1 MSSVVHESMQ
11 YMSDDDIRAMS
22 VYLKSLPQKG
32 RAADHL
38 QLVVSD
44 QFGKELLKQGAGI
57 YAAQCAT
64 CHQVNGQGKPPQYP
78 PLAGN
83 QSITMD
89 AAYNPIRIVLNGGY
103 PPSTFGNPHPIGM
116 PPFAQSLSDREIAA
130 VVTYVRMTWGNQGK
144 PVSPQQVSELRST
157 PMD

>member
-1 MSSVVHESMQ
+1 
-11 YMSDDDIRAMS
+11 
-22 VYLKSLPQKG
+22 
-32 RAADHL
+32 
-38 QLVVSD
+38 
-44 QFGKELLKQGAGI
+44 
-57 YAAQCAT
+57 
-64 CHQVNGQGKPPQYP
+64 
-78 PLAGN
+78 
-83 QSITMD
+83 MD